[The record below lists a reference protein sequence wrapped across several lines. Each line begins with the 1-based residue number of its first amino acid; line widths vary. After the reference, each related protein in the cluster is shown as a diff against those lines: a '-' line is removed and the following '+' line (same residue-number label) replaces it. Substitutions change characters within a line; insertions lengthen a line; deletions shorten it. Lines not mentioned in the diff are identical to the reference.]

1 VKRTKILILFLCVL
15 FAQHAIAQTK
25 PFAIAVIGDS
35 GCGCTGQKEVAD
47 RMYSWWQKYPFNIVL
62 MLGDNIYPSS
72 RFRGGSR
79 YLFVDRFDNPYRPL
93 LEHGVKFFATIGNHD
108 LETAHGADVVNDM
121 ARFHVLQPQGYY
133 SFKPDVVENGKP
145 LVEFFCLNSNRLL
158 KQGSDPEQLVWL
170 SNALTSSTAIWK
182 IAFFHH
188 PIYSPDG
195 PHEAELGLRA
205 GIERLLVASGVRLVL
220 AGHSHYYARMLPQ
233 SGILH
238 LVSGGGGMSLKT
250 PRPNA
255 DTAKYLKA
263 FHFLY
268 LEIFPDRLEFW
279 AIPTSGLPFD
289 HGVLS
294 VQTVPAAQPGK

>member
-1 VKRTKILILFLCVL
+1 MKRNRILIFFLCLL
-15 FAQHAIAQTK
+15 FVQNALAQTK
-25 PFAIAVIGDS
+25 PFTFAVVGDS
-35 GCGCTGQKEVAD
+35 GCGCNGQKEVAD
-47 RMYSWWQKYPFNIVL
+47 RMYSWWQKYPYDMVL

-72 RFRGGSR
+72 RFRGGNR
-79 YLFVDRFDNPYRPL
+79 YLFVDRFDDPYRPL

-108 LETAHGADVVNDM
+108 LETGHAIDEINDK
-121 ARFHVLQPQGYY
+121 ARFHILQPQGYY
-133 SFKPDVVENGKP
+133 SFKPDLQDNGRP

-158 KQGSDPEQLVWL
+158 KLGSDADQITWL
-170 SNALTSSTAIWK
+170 SKALTSSKAIWK

-195 PHEAELGLRA
+195 PHEAEVGLRE
-205 GIERLLVASGVRLVL
+205 GIEKVLIASGVRLVL

-233 SGILH
+233 NGILH

-255 DTAKYLKA
+255 ATAKSLKA

-268 LEIFPDRLEFW
+268 LEVFPDRLEFW
-279 AIPTSGLPFD
+279 AVPTSGLPFD
-289 HGVLS
+289 HGVLT
-294 VQTVPAAQPGK
+294 VQTVPAAPPR